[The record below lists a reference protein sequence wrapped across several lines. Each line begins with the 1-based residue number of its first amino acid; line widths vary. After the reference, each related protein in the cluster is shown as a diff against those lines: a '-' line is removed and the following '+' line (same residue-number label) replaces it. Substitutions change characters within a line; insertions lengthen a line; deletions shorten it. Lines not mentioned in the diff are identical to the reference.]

1 MRNRVGL
8 FLGKNSARQK
18 SPDKWSR
25 QMLCRPSGTQ
35 PNLAHHGAGLLGWRL
50 LLSLGDL
57 LLLSLGLYLLTLLHR
72 LWPICTALTH
82 WGVEALHRFHMD
94 HLPIESMTRF
104 DLAFHGKDA

>member
-1 MRNRVGL
+1 L
-8 FLGKNSARQK
+8 S
-18 SPDKWSR
+18 
-25 QMLCRPSGTQ
+25 
-35 PNLAHHGAGLLGWRL
+35 WRL

-57 LLLSLGLYLLTLLHR
+57 LLLSLSLSLDLLALLHG

-104 DLAFHGKDA
+104 ELAFHGKDSRAV